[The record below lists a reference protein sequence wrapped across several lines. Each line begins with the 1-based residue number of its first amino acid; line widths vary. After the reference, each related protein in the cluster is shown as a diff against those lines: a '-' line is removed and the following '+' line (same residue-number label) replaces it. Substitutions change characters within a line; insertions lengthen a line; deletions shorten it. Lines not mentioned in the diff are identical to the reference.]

1 MKKIISKTVM
11 LFTLSVALI
20 STSCQKSNISV
31 SNEKYQQ
38 EMRRNSLE
46 IENSGISAKYV
57 NENGIEAP
65 TDLSVSTDNTVASS
79 VVLATAVALT
89 LKSIAINNSKSVTAK
104 NRVNQSNIQQKKISK
119 FEVLKSIAKS
129 RSSLNSNL
137 KIGIVL
143 LLVGILLSAIF
154 FVGLLAFVGGI
165 AALIGVIFIIIGLL
179 EIL

>member
-65 TDLSVSTDNTVASS
+65 TNLSVSTDNTVASS

-89 LKSIAINNSKSVTAK
+89 SKSIAINNSKSVTAK

-143 LLVGILLSAIF
+143 LLVGILLSA
-154 FVGLLAFVGGI
+154 VLGGPLAFIGGTV
-165 AALIGVIFIIIGLL
+165 ALIGVIFIIIGLL

>member
-65 TDLSVSTDNTVASS
+65 KDLSVSTDNTVASS

-143 LLVGILLSAIF
+143 LLVGILLSA
-154 FVGLLAFVGGI
+154 VLGGPLAFVGGI
-165 AALIGVIFIIIGLL
+165 VALIGVIFIIIGLL